1 MVGRLTRRIYIY
13 GLDGLVGIPENF
25 VGLPLTICAKQSN
38 CTQHPKNRHS
48 SASSFSLLRV
58 PSAPCCPT
66 RCPVAKP
73 PGTSPPFIQE
83 SNQPHQIFSGNV
95 TFIGVTYP
103 TVWLA
108 HRRLPQ
114 LAPQSSAHKFSAEV
128 RSLLALGLPI
138 FMAASYC
145 LRDAVKFQN
154 RWGFFSI

>member
-38 CTQHPKNRHS
+38 CTQHPKNHHS
-48 SASSFSLLRV
+48 SAPSFSLLRV

-73 PGTSPPFIQE
+73 PGTSPSIIQE
-83 SNQPHQIFSGNV
+83 SNQDHQIFSGNV

-103 TVWLA
+103 TVWQA
-108 HRRLPQ
+108 PRRLP
-114 LAPQSSAHKFSAEV
+114 SSRLRAVHTNFSRSPKSA
-128 RSLLALGLPI
+128 RTRLTDLHGSLLLPEGC
-138 FMAASYC
+138 S
-145 LRDAVKFQN
+145 
-154 RWGFFSI
+154 